1 MSTSYRTKE
10 TTFLFWPRRR
20 QRQWGQ
26 FRSVSLPAELKSM
39 LQALNT
45 VRPSNSWFF
54 TWLNTWPGQL
64 LWPYPVWWPPCFS
77 SLSSPPIQSS
87 SSSPSALASSQVKN
101 TVLFLKFFPR
111 HFFGGGGVV
120 ESCFIYCVAQCRGQ
134 LLVYHPPTHL
144 PNGFYFKHKQI

>member
-111 HFFGGGGVV
+111 HFFHNWPGGLLFLRFVQYYTVKSVRLCFLTRRVV
-120 ESCFIYCVAQCRGQ
+120 RF
-134 LLVYHPPTHL
+134 
-144 PNGFYFKHKQI
+144 